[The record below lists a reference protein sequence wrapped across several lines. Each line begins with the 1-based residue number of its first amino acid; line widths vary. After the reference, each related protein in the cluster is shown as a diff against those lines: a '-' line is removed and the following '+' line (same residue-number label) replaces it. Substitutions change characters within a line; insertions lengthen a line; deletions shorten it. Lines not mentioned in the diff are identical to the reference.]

1 MIEIARKRQVLA
13 GRRGT
18 SDMTDLKPDPK
29 NLQGE
34 LTDDQKVVFGK
45 IVASSG
51 QQAADQYKEGILFQR
66 YLKGKQIAQTERMVQ
81 G

>member
-1 MIEIARKRQVLA
+1 
-13 GRRGT
+13 
-18 SDMTDLKPDPK
+18 MTDKTPEPK

-34 LTDDQKVVFGK
+34 LTDDQIAAYKK
-45 IVASSG
+45 IVTSSG

-66 YLKGKQIAQTERMVQ
+66 YLQSQQIQQTERMVE

>member
-1 MIEIARKRQVLA
+1 M
-13 GRRGT
+13 T
-18 SDMTDLKPDPK
+18 DMTPDPK

-34 LTDDQKVVFGK
+34 LTDDQQVVFEK

-51 QQAADQYKEGILFQR
+51 QQSADQYKEGILFQR
-66 YLKGKQIAQTERMVQ
+66 YLKGKQIQQTERMVQ